1 MTTPVDISD
10 SDFEQRVIQS
20 EIPVA
25 VDFWAPWCGP
35 CKAIAPALAE
45 LAAEYDGRMSVV
57 KVNTDDHQQWM
68 ARYGIMAIP
77 TILFFK
83 GGQLVKRMQ
92 GAGSKR
98 MLKNAFDEVL
108 AAGQDA
114 GAQAADGAHPIDIS
128 DGDFE
133 QKVLRSELPVVVD
146 FWAPW
151 CGPCRAVAPILKE
164 LAGEY
169 AGRLTVAKVN
179 TDEHQQRAT
188 EYDVMAI
195 PTMLFIKNGQI
206 VKRIEGA
213 GPKRMLKDAFD
224 ELLRV

>member
-1 MTTPVDISD
+1 MTSPIDISD
-10 SDFEQRVIQS
+10 NDFEQRVIQS
-20 EIPVA
+20 TIPVV

-45 LAAEYDGRMSVV
+45 LASEYDNRMAVV
-57 KVNTDDHQQWM
+57 KVNTDEHQQWM

-77 TILFFK
+77 TLLFFK
-83 GGQLVKRMQ
+83 DGQLVKRMQ

-98 MLKNAFDEVL
+98 ALKNAFDEVL
-108 AAGQDA
+108 ASGQSTSEPA
-114 GAQAADGAHPIDIS
+114 TSQGQPINIS
-128 DGDFE
+128 DSDFE

-151 CGPCRAVAPILKE
+151 CGPCRAVAPILGE

-179 TDEHQQRAT
+179 TDEHQQHAMQ
-188 EYDVMAI
+188 YDIMAI
-195 PTMLFIKNGQI
+195 PTMLFFKGGKI

-213 GPKRMLKDAFD
+213 GPKRMLKEAFD
-224 ELLRV
+224 ELLSV